1 MLGATMGGMDTA
13 VRFIGLWEDLEIQ
26 AWDTA
31 GTEDLAMVVL
41 GAWAALA
48 AIDAVHAAATIRA
61 GAQAGGAIM
70 IMITIV
76 TIARPLIVAVLQ
88 SGNTE
93 SLRAI

>member
-1 MLGATMGGMDTA
+1 MLEATMVETDTA
-13 VRFIGLWEDLEIQ
+13 IRFIGLWADLAIRG
-26 AWDTA
+26 WDTA

-76 TIARPLIVAVLQ
+76 IIARPLIVAVLQ